1 MSTISPRGHSL
12 FTYIFILV
20 RSILNFKVRWGRVC
34 DQVFLNSVQYLFHVN
49 NLSRNQN
56 SLRSFVAHSLVQV
69 QSLSSVANQ
78 SSLRSFIGSLRS
90 SFKGGSF
97 EFQLLISS
105 KRSIP
110 SLQERIHY
118 SFTNILRSRFRVSVK
133 TFRGGVPRSIVFFLS
148 PSLQKKI
155 KNLKLNEKK

>member
-49 NLSRNQN
+49 NLSRNHKTLQ
-56 SLRSFVAHSLVQV
+56 SCVAHSLVQV

-78 SSLRSFIGSLRS
+78 SSLRSFIGSFRS
-90 SFKGGSF
+90 SFKVGPTNVSNFQSF
-97 EFQLLISS
+97 PRGLSPPLE
-105 KRSIP
+105 KNY
-110 SLQERIHY
+110 Y
-118 SFTNILRSRFRVSVK
+118 SFSLYCLIHKVSLVENILSF
-133 TFRGGVPRSIVFFLS
+133 
-148 PSLQKKI
+148 
-155 KNLKLNEKK
+155 

>member
-1 MSTISPRGHSL
+1 MCLPISPRGHSL

-49 NLSRNQN
+49 NLSRNHKTLQ
-56 SLRSFVAHSLVQV
+56 SCVAHSLVQV

-90 SFKGGSF
+90 SFKGGSI
-97 EFQLLISS
+97 EFQLSIFS
-105 KRSIP
+105 KGRSTSP
-110 SLQERIHY
+110 QKRITTPF
-118 SFTNILRSRFRVSVK
+118 SILLDPDSQ
-133 TFRGGVPRSIVFFLS
+133 
-148 PSLQKKI
+148 SLQKHSRF
-155 KNLKLNEKK
+155 LK

>member
-20 RSILNFKVRWGRVC
+20 RSILNFKVRWGWVC

-49 NLSRNQN
+49 NLSRNHKTLQ
-56 SLRSFVAHSLVQV
+56 SCVAHSLVQV

-90 SFKGGSF
+90 SFKGGSI
-97 EFQLLISS
+97 EFQLSIFS

-110 SLQERIHY
+110 S
-118 SFTNILRSRFRVSVK
+118 
-133 TFRGGVPRSIVFFLS
+133 PRKELLLLFPLLLDPDSQ
-148 PSLQKKI
+148 SLQKHSRFFK
-155 KNLKLNEKK
+155 